1 MLFDLRGR
9 GRRRTVQAIYLTL
22 AILMGGGLVLFGI
35 GGNTNGGLFDAFSGN
50 SGGTDASAIFNKRVD
65 GLEKRTATNP
75 RDEGAWRQLASVRF
89 QSATTGENYD
99 QVNQQFTDKGRQEL
113 QLASDA
119 WQRYLALNPKKV
131 DANVANQMVRAYGTD
146 GLQEYDKAVQ
156 ALESVI
162 AARPPSPALYAQLAI
177 MAHGAG
183 QTRKS
188 DLAKQKAIEL
198 APKDQRKGIEQA
210 IQATQ
215 AQIDQQKTQG
225 VTQNQG
231 ASVGG

>member
-35 GGNTNGGLFDAFSGN
+35 GGNTSGGLFDAINGNGSG
-50 SGGTDASAIFNKRVD
+50 TSANDIIAKRVAS
-65 GLEKRTATNP
+65 LEKRTKARP
-75 RDEGAWRQLASVRF
+75 SDEAAWRQLAAMRF
-89 QSATTGENYD
+89 QTATAGENFD
-99 QVNQQFTDKGRQEL
+99 QATGQFTDKGRQEL
-113 QLASDA
+113 RAATDA

-131 DANVANQMVRAYGTD
+131 DPNVAKMMVRAYGTD
-146 GLQEYDKAVQ
+146 GLQQYDKAVQ
-156 ALESVI
+156 ALESVMDS
-162 AARPPSPALYAQLAI
+162 RPPEPALYAQLAI
-177 MAHGAG
+177 LAHGAG

-188 DLAKQKAIEL
+188 DLAKQKALEL

-210 IQATQ
+210 IQASQ
-215 AQIDQQKTQG
+215 AQIDQQRAQSSG
-225 VTQNQG
+225 QNQG